1 MAQFAVIGLGRFG
14 SAAALELMKMG
25 HFVLG
30 VDANS
35 KVVDKYADQLTRAVI
50 ADVTDKAA
58 VNELGLDNYDVVLI
72 AIGDDIQSCLVCV
85 VHLKALDVNKI
96 WVKAISHAQHLILSK
111 LGVNRIIH
119 PEEEMGIRVAQ
130 MLSYPMV
137 NDYISLGN
145 GEFVVEI
152 TASERLDDIS
162 IGEVLHTNNHVVEV
176 LLIKRKTQVLMRPAD
191 SFILQA
197 KDILVLFGPLSIL
210 RTIAPKLV

>member
-14 SAAALELMKMG
+14 SAAALELMNMG
-25 HFVLG
+25 HSVLG
-30 VDANS
+30 VDTDS
-35 KVVDKYADQLTRAVI
+35 KVVDKYADRLSRAII
-50 ADVTDKAA
+50 ADVTDRAA

-72 AIGDDIQSCLVCV
+72 AIGDDIQASLVCV
-85 VHLKALDVNKI
+85 IHLKALDVEKI

-145 GEFVVEI
+145 GEYIVEI
-152 TASERLDDIS
+152 TASERLDEIS
-162 IGEVLHTNNHVVEV
+162 IGAVLHKDNNAVDV
-176 LLIKRKTQVLMRPAD
+176 LLIKRKKDVIMRPDD

-197 KDILVLFGPLSIL
+197 KDILVLFGPLSAL
-210 RTIAPKLV
+210 RTIAPKLI

>member
-14 SAAALELMKMG
+14 SAAALELMNMG
-25 HFVLG
+25 HSVLG
-30 VDANS
+30 VDTNS
-35 KVVDKYADQLTRAVI
+35 KVVDKYADRLSRAVI
-50 ADVTDKAA
+50 ADVTDRQA

-72 AIGDDIQSCLVCV
+72 AIGDDIQASLVCV
-85 VHLKALDVNKI
+85 IHLKAMDVEKI

-145 GEFVVEI
+145 GEYIVEI
-152 TASERLDDIS
+152 TASERLDEIS
-162 IGEVLHTNNHVVEV
+162 IGAVLHKDNAAVEV
-176 LLIKRKTQVLMRPAD
+176 ILIKRKKEVLMRPTD
-191 SFILQA
+191 DFILQA
-197 KDILVLFGPLSIL
+197 KDILVLFGPLNVL
-210 RTIAPKLV
+210 RTIAPKLI

>member
-14 SAAALELMKMG
+14 SAASLELMKMG
-25 HFVLG
+25 HSVLG
-30 VDANS
+30 VDINS
-35 KVVDKYADQLTRAVI
+35 KVVDQHADLLSRAVI

-58 VNELGLDNYDVVLI
+58 VDELGLDNYDVVLI
-72 AIGDDIQSCLVCV
+72 AIGDDIQASLVCV
-85 VHLKALDVNKI
+85 VHLKAVGSNKI

-111 LGVNRIIH
+111 LGVDRIIH

-162 IGEVLHTNNHVVEV
+162 IGDVLHTNNDVVEV
-176 LLIKRKTQVLMRPAD
+176 LLIKRKTQILVRPAD
-191 SFILQA
+191 DFILQA
-197 KDILVLFGPLSIL
+197 KDILVLFGPLNVL

>member
-14 SAAALELMKMG
+14 SAASLELMKMG
-25 HFVLG
+25 HSVLG
-30 VDANS
+30 VDINS
-35 KVVDKYADQLTRAVI
+35 KVVDQHADLLSRAVI

-58 VNELGLDNYDVVLI
+58 VDELGLDNYDVVLI
-72 AIGDDIQSCLVCV
+72 AIGDDIQASLVCV
-85 VHLKALDVNKI
+85 VHLKAVGSNKI

-111 LGVNRIIH
+111 LGVDRIIH

-130 MLSYPMV
+130 MLSYLMV

-162 IGEVLHTNNHVVEV
+162 IGDVLHINNDVVEV
-176 LLIKRKTQVLMRPAD
+176 LLIKRKTQILVRPAD
-191 SFILQA
+191 DFILQA
-197 KDILVLFGPLSIL
+197 KDILVLFGPLNVL